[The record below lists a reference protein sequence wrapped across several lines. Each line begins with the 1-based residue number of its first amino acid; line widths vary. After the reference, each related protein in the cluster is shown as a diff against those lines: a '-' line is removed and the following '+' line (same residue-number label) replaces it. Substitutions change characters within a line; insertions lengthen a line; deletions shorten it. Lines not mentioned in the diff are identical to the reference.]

1 MATRNC
7 PSCGAEAPLSA
18 HRCKQCFND
27 FSTRRMSWG
36 PVLILGVLAVMSF
49 VAAIAFLIAAMG
61 PVDQRVL
68 VSAETKS
75 IVIATKYD
83 AGIETRRIPF
93 TDVVKLQH
101 VPVNDGFN
109 VVAITTDGEHTVI
122 QTGHEPLYDKADQYA
137 TMMGKTYERVGE
149 VEAPG
154 GADGKS
160 GS

>member
-27 FSTRRMSWG
+27 FSTRRASWG
-36 PVLILGVLAVMSF
+36 PVLILGVLAFMSF
-49 VAAIAFLIAAMG
+49 VAAIAFIVASLG
-61 PVDQRVL
+61 PLDQRVL

-83 AGIETRRIPF
+83 SGVETRRIPF

-101 VPVNDGFN
+101 VPVTEGFN

-122 QTGHEPLYDKADQYA
+122 QTDREPLYDKADQYA
-137 TMMGKTYERVGE
+137 KMMGKTYERVGE
-149 VEAPG
+149 IEIPESPEG
-154 GADGKS
+154 TS